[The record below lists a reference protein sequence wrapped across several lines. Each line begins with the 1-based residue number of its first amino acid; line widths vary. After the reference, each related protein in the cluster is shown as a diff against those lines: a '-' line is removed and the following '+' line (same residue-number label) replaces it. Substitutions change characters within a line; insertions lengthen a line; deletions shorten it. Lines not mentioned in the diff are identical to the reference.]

1 MEAKP
6 PPPKILSSAARLGPP
21 YPVIRFPAKREEPEP
36 LRHGVETRPCFA
48 SSWIEESGR
57 LKESVACEYVVSEVG
72 VTICS
77 PSGAS
82 RGLYLIDPPE
92 YRLSPPQLQSLAEA
106 AERLADAMPSDID
119 FRSLDTIRPYIK
131 SRAKDSIYPKLA
143 GRKERGARTDDLDK
157 EAEFLSEILCK
168 YTSGFGVLETLFE
181 DEQVQDIYVDAPSSQ
196 VPVQVVLRSDA
207 PEGVRQK
214 CRTNIFVGKRDLQGF
229 VSRIKFET
237 GLPFSEAHPVLEA
250 DLRRLRARVTLVGPP
265 LSAKGVSVAI
275 RKHWDTVWTLP
286 MLIHNGTLSP
296 LLSSLLWACVIG
308 RRTVLVAGSRGA
320 GKTTLLGA
328 MMLEFPLSQRMI
340 LIEDTPELSLAR
352 MQALGYDVQALRFD
366 SDDEGSPTAAENAL
380 RVSLRMGESAIV
392 IGEVRGEEAR
402 VLYES
407 MRAGSA
413 GSSVLGTIHGNSA
426 KGVLDRAVEDLGISP
441 RAFSSTDIVVVIGLV
456 RTPDGTRFS
465 RKVVQVAEVR
475 DSASGVEL
483 VDLFTVQPGCTCAK
497 PTPEFSPSCK
507 TVRGI
512 ADALG
517 TTPERVLDIVRTRAH
532 ADQVVAEDDAQGSVR
547 SGRDDG
553 CRVRSNEVLAR
564 SLFSAEGPE
573 KGLKEWRDWL
583 ESTAAG

>member
-1 MEAKP
+1 MNPQEQP
-6 PPPKILSSAARLGPP
+6 S
-21 YPVIRFPAKREEPEP
+21 PVIRLSVPGEHTGARQAC
-36 LRHGVETRPCFA
+36 VETRPCFA
-48 SSWIEESGR
+48 SSWIENPDLLRKDIASEYA
-57 LKESVACEYVVSEVG
+57 VAGVD

-77 PSGAS
+77 PSDAS
-82 RGLYLIDPPE
+82 RGIYLVDPPE
-92 YRLSPPQLQSLAEA
+92 YRLSPPQLKSLGEA
-106 AERLADAMPSDID
+106 SEDLIGAMPSDVD
-119 FRSLDTIRPYIK
+119 FRSLDTIKPYIK
-131 SRAKDSIYPKLA
+131 SKAKDRIYSRLVGMGELDPGA
-143 GRKERGARTDDLDK
+143 GELEK
-157 EAEFLSEILCK
+157 EAEVLSEILCK
-168 YTSGFGVLETLFE
+168 FTAGFGVLETLLQ
-181 DEQVQDIYVDAPSSQ
+181 DERVQDIYIDAPSSQ

-207 PEGVRQK
+207 PKGVRQK
-214 CRTNIFVGKRDLQGF
+214 CRTNIFVGTRDLQGF

-250 DLRRLRARVTLVGPP
+250 DMRRLRARVTLVGPP

-275 RKHWDTVWTLP
+275 RKHSERVWTLP
-286 MLIHNGTLSP
+286 MLIRNGTLSP

-308 RRTVLVAGSRGA
+308 RRAVLVAGSRGA

-328 MMLEFPLSQRMI
+328 MMLEFPLSQRII

-366 SDDEGSPTAAENAL
+366 SEVEGSPTAADNAL

-392 IGEVRGEEAR
+392 IGEVRGEEAS

-426 KGVLDRAVEDLGISP
+426 KGVLDRAVEDLGVSP
-441 RAFSSTDIVVVIGLV
+441 RAFSSTDIVIVIGLV

-465 RKVVQVAEVR
+465 RKVAQVSEVR
-475 DSASGVEL
+475 DSPRGVEM
-483 VDLFTVQPGCTCAK
+483 VDLFTIEPGCACAK
-497 PTPEFSPSCK
+497 PTMEFSATCK

-532 ADQVVAEDDAQGSVR
+532 SDQVLSEANGISECGANMEDAF
-547 SGRDDG
+547 
-553 CRVRSNEVLAR
+553 RVKSNEVLAR
-564 SLFSAEGPE
+564 TLFSAEAPE
-573 KGLKEWRDWL
+573 AGLKEWRDWL
-583 ESTAAG
+583 ESARVW